1 MNQSATM
8 RDVGKVLAAY
18 EAKGRSLRKN
28 APTVFGG
35 SVTKLRAPILAL
47 TGGSAFTSLLSR
59 ALVLAGA
66 EVRWLRAAHVKENGS
81 IECPPAAAQLGKD
94 DIIKAEGILVGH
106 FLGLLVTLIGEALTL
121 RLLSDA
127 WPEVRSFNS
136 GSRKVLRKSRNEKTK
151 ETR

>member
-1 MNQSATM
+1 M
-8 RDVGKVLAAY
+8 
-18 EAKGRSLRKN
+18 
-28 APTVFGG
+28 FGG
-35 SVTKLRAPILAL
+35 AVKKLHAPILAL
-47 TGGSAFTSLLSR
+47 AGGSGFTSLLSR

-66 EVRWLRAAHVKENGS
+66 EVRWLRAVHVKADGS
-81 IECPPAAAQLGKD
+81 IECPPAVAQLGKEE
-94 DIIKAEGILVGH
+94 IIKAEGILVGH
-106 FLGLLVTLIGEALTL
+106 FLELLVTFIGEALTL